1 MTDKPGLTG
10 ASPLSQGDVVANRY
24 RVLEELGRGGYA
36 IVYKALDTKTGDV
49 IALKTIRPIAP
60 RPDEVRERFR
70 REAELVSKLKHP
82 NTVRVFDYGFESDF
96 YLAMEF
102 LEGYPLSDLLDGQNG
117 ISLQR
122 AVFIVTGV
130 LESLTEAHR
139 LGIVHRDLKP
149 ENVFLVQRTQGE
161 TRMEHVKVLD
171 FGIAKAVLDDS
182 NMPALTLKGRAMGTP
197 AYMSPEQA
205 KGARLTVHSDLYS
218 VAVLLYEMICG
229 VPPFTGD
236 SAMTIMLKHVNEPPP
251 QLTPPR
257 LRASSLDL
265 AIQKALSKN
274 PFDRFNSAEEFL
286 AAVRSSS
293 ARLDQAAAPA
303 PAPLPQPLPKG
314 APLPGTSLQ
323 DRPDS
328 PAATPDLQSQSGL
341 KKENLFASWFKRR

>member
-24 RVLEELGRGGYA
+24 RVLDEIGRGGYA

-60 RPDEVRERFR
+60 RPEEVRERFR
-70 REAELVSKLKHP
+70 REAELVSRLKHP

-96 YLAMEF
+96 YLAMEL
-102 LEGYPLSDLLDGQNG
+102 LEGHPLSDLLDGENG
-117 ISLQR
+117 ISLER
-122 AVFIVTGV
+122 SVFIVIGV

-149 ENVFLVQRTQGE
+149 ENVFLAQRMQGDQKL
-161 TRMEHVKVLD
+161 EHVKVLD
-171 FGIAKAVLDDS
+171 FGIAKAVLDES

-229 VPPFTGD
+229 VPPFNGD

-251 QLTPPR
+251 QLTPLR
-257 LRASSLDL
+257 LRGTALDA

-274 PFDRFNSAEEFL
+274 PFDRFASAEEFL
-286 AAVRSSS
+286 SAIRDAT
-293 ARLDQAAAPA
+293 ARLDQPAAAAAGPAAPA
-303 PAPLPQPLPKG
+303 PTTQ
-314 APLPGTSLQ
+314 
-323 DRPDS
+323 S
-328 PAATPDLQSQSGL
+328 PAPEAPAQGSL

>member
-24 RVLEELGRGGYA
+24 RVLDEIGRGGYA

-60 RPDEVRERFR
+60 RPEEVRERFR
-70 REAELVSKLKHP
+70 REAELVSRLKHP

-96 YLAMEF
+96 YLAMEL
-102 LEGYPLSDLLDGQNG
+102 LEGHPLSDLLDGENG
-117 ISLQR
+117 ISLER
-122 AVFIVTGV
+122 SVFIGIGV

-149 ENVFLVQRTQGE
+149 ENVFLAQRMQGDQKL
-161 TRMEHVKVLD
+161 EHVKVLD
-171 FGIAKAVLDDS
+171 FGIAKAVLDES

-229 VPPFTGD
+229 VPPFNGD

-251 QLTPPR
+251 QLTPLR
-257 LRASSLDL
+257 LRGTALDA

-274 PFDRFNSAEEFL
+274 PFDRFASAEEFL
-286 AAVRSSS
+286 SAIRDAT
-293 ARLDQAAAPA
+293 ARLDQPAAAAGPAAAAPTAQSPAPEA
-303 PAPLPQPLPKG
+303 PAQG
-314 APLPGTSLQ
+314 S
-323 DRPDS
+323 
-328 PAATPDLQSQSGL
+328 L

>member
-24 RVLEELGRGGYA
+24 RVLDEIGRGGYA

-60 RPDEVRERFR
+60 RPEEVRERFR
-70 REAELVSKLKHP
+70 REAELVSRLKHP

-96 YLAMEF
+96 YLAMEL
-102 LEGYPLSDLLDGQNG
+102 LEGHPLSDLLDGENG
-117 ISLQR
+117 ISLER
-122 AVFIVTGV
+122 SVFIGIGV

-149 ENVFLVQRTQGE
+149 ENVFLAQRMQGDQKL
-161 TRMEHVKVLD
+161 EHVKVLD
-171 FGIAKAVLDDS
+171 FGIAKAVLDES

-229 VPPFTGD
+229 VPPFNGD

-251 QLTPPR
+251 QLTPLR
-257 LRASSLDL
+257 LRGTALDA

-274 PFDRFNSAEEFL
+274 PFDRFASAEEFL
-286 AAVRSSS
+286 SAIRDAT
-293 ARLDQAAAPA
+293 ARLDQPAAAAAAGPAAAAPTAQSPAPEA
-303 PAPLPQPLPKG
+303 PAQG
-314 APLPGTSLQ
+314 S
-323 DRPDS
+323 
-328 PAATPDLQSQSGL
+328 L